1 MATAGRRGKK
11 TTGKSAGPK
20 AKAPAKRPQPH
31 GGALNVGGTPGNR
44 GGTGRPPSAVRARC
58 LGSFDERIHVAEEI
72 ASSPAYEASDR
83 LRALDLLGKYAGLQ
97 KVEHTGEDSAPIRF
111 TLDLGKAAIDGGAM
125 GGEADGLT
133 DGVSA

>member
-1 MATAGRRGKK
+1 M
-11 TTGKSAGPK
+11 
-20 AKAPAKRPQPH
+20 AKAAKGKPKTPSQSSRRTPKH
-31 GGALNVGGTPGNR
+31 GRGELQVGNPGNR

-72 ASSPAYEASDR
+72 ASSAQYEAGDR

-111 TLDLGKAAIDGGAM
+111 TLDLGKAAIDGGP
-125 GGEADGLT
+125 T
-133 DGVSA
+133 DGGVVDGGD